1 MAKGVHEIVM
11 QYALIIVA
19 SIKWYKN
26 HYKSGKN
33 DILRSLNV
41 EQSNEES
48 NQEYDCQLQHLI
60 NDKILIY
67 KKATDQTEEAT
78 KQIMNKYVC
87 M

>member
-19 SIKWYKN
+19 LIKWYKN
-26 HYKSGKN
+26 HKSGKN

-41 EQSNEES
+41 EQSNEET